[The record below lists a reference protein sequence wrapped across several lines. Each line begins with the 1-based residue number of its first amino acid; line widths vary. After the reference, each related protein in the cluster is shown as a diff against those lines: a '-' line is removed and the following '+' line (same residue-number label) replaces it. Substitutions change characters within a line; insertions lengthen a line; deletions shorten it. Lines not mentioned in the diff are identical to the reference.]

1 MEGQAP
7 SPLEARFAPGPAC
20 PLQQHYAR
28 LLLQQQQ
35 QQHGV
40 PPPAVS
46 AAGSSPHAVAAAAAA
61 AAGGATAA
69 LFPYLSA
76 LSSSGGAVGASGGS
90 PLGHLG
96 NFRAPHTSPNMAAMR
111 QFWPPTPP
119 PDSYGRYGGS
129 YYSLFPPLGSPPDP
143 FGPPGSL
150 FPRLAHGASPYPSI
164 LDAHRDGGFLS
175 PSLGSPLSHYASA
188 LSPMASSSLLSPPT
202 SASTGTDLSSH
213 SGKTVDEPLMTPAR
227 THTDSLLTTVTSL
240 SSSTQSGVRS
250 SSKPPN
256 AHTPRDRSSDK
267 SRSKKSL
274 SQKSANKSGPT
285 DLSMSASVSV
295 ATSVHTKS
303 QTAEKCSHCTCA
315 PENCDG
321 SAGAGAKWSRD
332 CLSTG
337 GGVTTGVTMVT
348 SSGPTERSVSSV
360 GTSLCCIPPDQVT
373 STVPSPSAH
382 PPPLLSPSGPPIV
395 SSSTPD
401 VSVAPPTPE
410 VTAEDSSSPQSP
422 PSQSPHRASP
432 RQASPCQTPRH
443 DSSPASEV
451 VPESTSTPSPEKDT
465 SFPTHG
471 DCSSTTSESRSIA
484 AVAPV
489 TTVTL
494 DSSVAP
500 VVSAVAPVKALSP
513 VGTVTPTSTV
523 TPNVSTAT
531 PVNTA
536 PPVSTVMPISRAV
549 ATPVNSV
556 PPISAAA
563 GTGCLIPASSGVT
576 LTNTVTTTAP
586 PNATAPMTPLTPVV
600 AAVVPRFPSPKEEK
614 EEVRPECRFAGAVT
628 KREPMDLEGRSTAT
642 LVPLGKNAVM
652 LSVQQT
658 KVVSQTRLRGG
669 GKNSGLAVGMSKA
682 KTTSVFSTP
691 LRCGTGSPKVQE
703 VAPVNLKISKS
714 CEAVIG
720 KAAEGPSH
728 STCVA
733 TRRPQEAGGG
743 SKIVVEEK
751 CDTTVSVVP
760 ALSVLNAASQP
771 IPVGI
776 AVAQQR
782 QDHTITCSKTS
793 LSASAAEHSQHSQLT
808 AVSCSTVILAA
819 GGSDRGQ
826 RFCDS
831 RQGPAAHQGMAET
844 TTACL
849 LTSGPVPAHTTWD
862 SHSDALALRPA
873 AATLPWLTA
882 APAVPPVMTTGPTI
896 WLPQEATPPPLASPG
911 GFQLA
916 RDALTGQLYLVPAA
930 PTSWTLSGAATASP
944 VQQILTT
951 QQHTTFQQIVPD
963 QWRSD
968 LKPTATVFEA
978 VPPKLE
984 ILEAAKDLS
993 TGAAFAYSA
1002 MPTAV
1007 ATPPAP
1013 SVVSYLYDPSAV
1025 VQQLTTH
1032 VAAGTASV
1040 MAALAPPP
1048 PSSSSSSSCSA
1059 SSSVGGGGGK
1069 VSQGTSPLFTS
1080 SPPSLMAPQPQQSL
1094 VEQGVQACDTDNATE
1109 ESDDDCVR
1117 PAPAMPSIK
1126 PGCVV
1131 TSVTTAIQVDM
1142 DCPTSSD
1149 DNEPDEPPLPVV
1161 AAAAQTTDSANQTDD
1176 LPLQQMTQPH
1186 MEEAENQQQ
1195 EQPEQASRALLFTP
1209 PQTKVHEASD
1219 SEIDDSIPVLLTQ
1232 TTGVQEFI
1240 DHHGLDLLVDSIEE
1254 FAANQEAA
1262 AENMPRLEKSETSQE
1277 SVDQEV
1283 EALPAKGSPPA
1294 LTAQSPSSRPEE
1306 WFTRRSFSPGP
1317 SSKVALQSPPSPP
1330 LLEANLDSPNSSKIS
1345 LFDSLRIVTDSTD
1358 SFDDRDGTGEK
1369 MTLSVQQSTFVQ
1381 SRTTTCDSEA
1391 AFVQSNLFGVHVVE
1405 NSVKNPSTSPPRNS
1419 NVANSFSGEHQNF
1432 GFKRSSPAPNTS
1444 QRGGF
1449 TTSNDPGGTEKSVFP
1464 WHDISKDSV
1473 ECGSGVGAGYA
1484 GSETDLAGTSAASPP
1499 TGFRETFDG
1508 SCTDGLGLL
1517 CALAEQ
1523 RFLEEARKSS
1533 EIAEAAAAAEEG
1545 KAALSPRPPSRRP
1558 SVDEGPPLEAV
1569 GKPSP
1574 LGIMDSVELEMR
1586 IQLAELQRKYREK
1599 QRELAKLKPRK
1610 ECELDKNTA
1619 SKKTSSTSHQKKRR
1633 HSLMAS
1639 QPLSAS
1645 QQPLSAFDALR
1656 QSIVTKESTA
1666 EKKASVEAPK
1676 ESLKSPRREKT
1687 PRQAE
1692 KATVSGGAATNEGE
1706 TKRPQPSVP
1715 VLTIKIGSEPYKAV
1729 TESEHRA
1736 RASEAK
1742 SKDASGSLSKRRRKS
1757 CPEPS
1762 QPCQPSY
1769 AVCSSKHPN
1778 VTKSKE
1784 KAEKPAKSS
1793 TEAPQPQTKK
1803 STQKG
1808 SSKNKESNSGSKPED
1823 DIWCVR
1829 RSERIFLLDAG
1840 VVKSSTLSSTPE
1852 RQDPAGSG
1860 SSSQRGKTE
1869 KRRVARRG
1877 LVSVLRKCTR
1887 TVGPTPNN
1895 TDSDGQGSD
1904 STENVP
1910 LSRLSSVAKNCSD
1923 QPQQCYLLP
1932 EDLHD
1937 LTRVVMLEDGLFY
1950 TGYINEIQAPDV
1962 YGITLDGERGNRP
1975 HIFSREEILK
1985 EAVREVKPRS
1995 LKELPE
2001 GRRVCAYWSQQYRCL
2016 YPGLVAKATSPNP
2029 SPSSMLVYVEF
2040 DDGDS
2045 GKIPIEDVRLLPQD
2059 FHPIAGE
2066 PHPSLVLNKKRSR
2079 NAESGHEGKEGS
2091 VSDQPQKSRKRK
2103 KSKVKKTKT
2112 QDAAQNGGESDSD
2125 GGDVFEVVDGE
2136 SASKKRRREHKHHRH
2151 HKHHR
2156 CHHRHKHHK
2165 RHRDHGGGGDD
2176 TKPPRRDSATTNASS
2191 CSSEPS
2197 CAGSPARSPLSSSQ
2211 ATTGRKSELKVRI
2224 RTSSTEVRQAD
2235 AESSDDA
2242 SEDSSSSDEAE
2253 SVAPK
2258 KSPAKRKG
2266 RLPSVEKSKIAA
2278 FLPMR
2283 QLWRWSGKSFR
2294 RPGLKGKAKKEFY
2307 KAICRG
2313 RETIRVGDCAVFLST
2328 GRPNLPYIGRIET
2341 MWESWGGNMVVRVK
2355 WFYHPEETRGLAKLR
2370 HSKGA
2375 LFQSPHEDENDV
2387 QTISHKCEVLSWE
2400 EYRLSSR
2407 GARDETTA
2415 DVYYLAGSYDPYVN
2429 TISIKPALAA
2439 Q

>member
-7 SPLEARFAPGPAC
+7 SPLEARFAQGPAC

-28 LLLQQQQ
+28 LLLQQQ

-76 LSSSGGAVGASGGS
+76 LSSGGGVVGASGGS

-96 NFRAPHTSPNMAAMR
+96 NFRAPHTSPTMAAMR
-111 QFWPPTPP
+111 PFWPPTPP
-119 PDSYGRYGGS
+119 PDGYGRYGGGS
-129 YYSLFPPLGSPPDP
+129 YYSLFPPLNSPPDP
-143 FGPPGSL
+143 FIPPGSFL
-150 FPRLAHGASPYPSI
+150 PRLTHGAPPYPSI

-188 LSPMASSSLLSPPT
+188 LSPLASSSLLSPPT

-213 SGKTVDEPLMTPAR
+213 SGKTVDEPLLMSAR

-240 SSSTQSGVRS
+240 SSSVQSGVRS

-256 AHTPRDRSSDK
+256 AHTPRDRSLEK

-285 DLSMSASVSV
+285 DLSMSSASMSV
-295 ATSVHTKS
+295 ATGVHTKS
-303 QTAEKCSHCTCA
+303 QTVEKCSRCTCA
-315 PENCDG
+315 PPENCGG
-321 SAGAGAKWSRD
+321 SAGTGAAQWSRD

-337 GGVTTGVTMVT
+337 GGNVATGVTTVT
-348 SSGPTERSVSSV
+348 SSGPIDHSVSSV
-360 GTSLCCIPPDQVT
+360 GTSLRCIPPDQVT

-410 VTAEDSSSPQSP
+410 VTAEDSSSSPQSP
-422 PSQSPHRASP
+422 PSQSPHRASSP

-465 SFPTHG
+465 SLPTHG

-489 TTVTL
+489 TVATL
-494 DSSVAP
+494 ASSVDP
-500 VVSAVAPVKALSP
+500 VVSAVSPDDVAPDVAP
-513 VGTVTPTSTV
+513 AAIVTPTSTV
-523 TPNVSTAT
+523 TPNISTAT
-531 PVNTA
+531 PVNSAT
-536 PPVSTVMPISRAV
+536 PVSTVMPVSRTAV
-549 ATPVNSV
+549 PVNSV
-556 PPISAAA
+556 PPISVAAA
-563 GTGCLIPASSGVT
+563 STGCLVPASSVAAP
-576 LTNTVTTTAP
+576 TNTVTTTAP
-586 PNATAPMTPLTPVV
+586 PTAAAPMTSLNPVV

-669 GKNSGLAVGMSKA
+669 GKNSGLALGMAKASA
-682 KTTSVFSTP
+682 KTTSVFSTRP

-703 VAPVNLKISKS
+703 VAPVNLKVSKS

-793 LSASAAEHSQHSQLT
+793 LSASAPEQRHFT

-819 GGSDRGQ
+819 RGSDSGQ
-826 RFCDS
+826 RPCDS

-849 LTSGPVPAHTTWD
+849 LTSAPVPAHTTWE
-862 SHSDALALRPA
+862 SHSDALALRPV
-873 AATLPWLTA
+873 PWLTA

-930 PTSWTLSGAATASP
+930 PTSWTLSGTATASP
-944 VQQILTT
+944 VQQILAT
-951 QQHTTFQQIVPD
+951 QQHTTYQQIVPD

-968 LKPTATVFEA
+968 LKPTATVYEA
-978 VPPKLE
+978 APPKLE

-1013 SVVSYLYDPSAV
+1013 SMVSYLYDPSAV

-1048 PSSSSSSSCSA
+1048 PSSSSSSSA
-1059 SSSVGGGGGK
+1059 SSSVGGK
-1069 VSQGTSPLFTS
+1069 VSQGTSPLLTS
-1080 SPPSLMAPQPQQSL
+1080 SPPSLVAPQPQQSL

-1109 ESDDDCVR
+1109 ESDDDCGR

-1126 PGCVV
+1126 PGCAVM
-1131 TSVTTAIQVDM
+1131 SVTTAIQVDM

-1149 DNEPDEPPLPVV
+1149 DNEPDEPPPPVV
-1161 AAAAQTTDSANQTDD
+1161 AAVAQTTDSANQTDD
-1176 LPLQQMTQPH
+1176 LPPQQMTQPH
-1186 MEEAENQQQ
+1186 AEEAEDQQQ
-1195 EQPEQASRALLFTP
+1195 EQQPEQASLTPIFTP
-1209 PQTKVHEASD
+1209 PEAKVHEASD

-1277 SVDQEV
+1277 SVDREV
-1283 EALPAKGSPPA
+1283 EVLPTKGSPPA

-1317 SSKVALQSPPSPP
+1317 SSKVPPQSPPSPP
-1330 LLEANLDSPNSSKIS
+1330 LLEANLDSPSSSKIS

-1369 MTLSVQQSTFVQ
+1369 MTLSVQQSTTFVQ
-1381 SRTTTCDSEA
+1381 CRTTTCDSEA
-1391 AFVQSNLFGVHVVE
+1391 AFVQSNLFDVRVAE
-1405 NSVKNPSTSPPRNS
+1405 NSVKNPLASPPRNS
-1419 NVANSFSGEHQNF
+1419 NVANSFSGEHRNF
-1432 GFKRSSPAPNTS
+1432 GFKRALPAPNTP

-1449 TTSNDPGGTEKSVFP
+1449 TTSDDPGGTEQSVFP
-1464 WHDISKDSV
+1464 WHDVSKDSV
-1473 ECGSGVGAGYA
+1473 ECGSGVGTGYTGLA
-1484 GSETDLAGTSAASPP
+1484 TDLAGTSAASPP
-1499 TGFRETFDG
+1499 SGFRETFDG

-1533 EIAEAAAAAEEG
+1533 EIAEAAAEEG
-1545 KAALSPRPPSRRP
+1545 KAALSPRPPSKRP

-1569 GKPSP
+1569 DKPSP

-1610 ECELDKNTA
+1610 ELDQSTV

-1645 QQPLSAFDALR
+1645 EQPLSAFDALR
-1656 QSIVTKESTA
+1656 QSIVTKETTT

-1715 VLTIKIGSEPYKAV
+1715 VLTIKIGSEPYQTV

-1784 KAEKPAKSS
+1784 KTEKPAKSV
-1793 TEAPQPQTKK
+1793 TEPSHQQTKK
-1803 STQKG
+1803 STQKA

-1852 RQDPAGSG
+1852 RQDPAGSS

-1887 TVGPTPNN
+1887 TVGPTPND

-1910 LSRLSSVAKNCSD
+1910 LSRLSAAAKNCSD

-2112 QDAAQNGGESDSD
+2112 QDTAPNGNESDSD
-2125 GGDVFEVVDGE
+2125 GGDVFEVVDGGE
-2136 SASKKRRREHKHHRH
+2136 SAGKKRRREHKHHRH

-2165 RHRDHGGGGDD
+2165 RHRDHGGED

-2197 CAGSPARSPLSSSQ
+2197 CAGSPARSPPSSSQ
-2211 ATTGRKSELKVRI
+2211 ATAGRKSELKVRI

-2235 AESSDDA
+2235 VESSDDA

-2387 QTISHKCEVLSWE
+2387 QTISHKCEVLSWD
-2400 EYRLSSR
+2400 EYRSSSR

-2429 TISIKPALAA
+2429 TISIKPSLAA